1 MTDPDAQETGT
12 GSPTRVALASMIG
25 TTIEWYDFFI
35 YSTAAV
41 LVFNHHFFPGFDPA
55 TGTLLAFSTFAAGF
69 VARPI
74 GAIVFGHF
82 GDRLGRKPMMVI
94 TILIMGVATVSIG
107 LLPTY
112 ATIGALAPVLLVI
125 LRLTQGFALGG
136 EWGGAVLMATE
147 HSPEGRRGF
156 FSSWPQAGVA
166 IGLILAMTV
175 YLPLD
180 AMATDEFMAWGW
192 RLPFLLSLVLVIT
205 GLVIRKRV
213 AESPEFD
220 RVKEAHAVVR
230 LPIIEVLRSHPKQV
244 LLVAGASLSPGIF
257 FYLITVYNFVYTQ
270 NSGGLSESAMLI
282 LVIATSA
289 VGFVVTPMAG
299 ALSDK
304 FGRQRIYLLGLA
316 LISVVAFP
324 LYWALDAGMYGFIA
338 VGYVAATVAVYTP
351 WALQP
356 AYFSDAFDARVR
368 YSGLSLATTLGNLF
382 GSAIAPLVAG
392 TLLSATNSSLS
403 TSLYVFVAG
412 AISFACAVALGR
424 SNRRKAP
431 EVGIRNGSVGVD
443 GLTTPTFSE

>member
-1 MTDPDAQETGT
+1 MSGAVARPAGT
-12 GSPTRVALASMIG
+12 SSPRKVALASIIG

-41 LVFNHHFFPGFDPA
+41 LVFNQHFFPGFDPA

-69 VARPI
+69 VARPV

-82 GDRLGRKPMMVI
+82 GDRIGRKPMMVI
-94 TILIMGVATVSIG
+94 TILIMGAATVLIG

-112 ATIGALAPVLLVI
+112 ATIGFFAPALLVA

-156 FSSWPQAGVA
+156 FGSWPQAGVA
-166 IGLILAMTV
+166 VGLILAMTV
-175 YLPLD
+175 YLPL
-180 AMATDEFMAWGW
+180 AEMPTDGFMAWGW
-192 RLPFLLSLVLVIT
+192 RVPFLLSAVLVIT
-205 GLVIRKRV
+205 GLIIRARV

-220 RVKEAHAVVR
+220 RVKDAHAVVR
-230 LPIIEVLRSHPKQV
+230 IPIVEVLRTHPKQV

-257 FYLITVYNFVYTQ
+257 FYLLTVYNFVYAQEPGALSQ
-270 NSGGLSESAMLI
+270 NSMLI
-282 LVIATSA
+282 LVIVTSA
-289 VGFVVTPMAG
+289 VGFVVTPIAG
-299 ALSDK
+299 MLSDR
-304 FGRQRIYLLGLA
+304 FGRQRIYLIGLGLIGI
-316 LISVVAFP
+316 LAFP
-324 LYWALDAGMYGFIA
+324 LYWALDSGIYAFIA
-338 VGYVAATVAVYTP
+338 VLYVASTIAVYIP

-382 GSAIAPLVAG
+382 GSAIAPLIAG
-392 TLLSATNSSLS
+392 LLMTATHASVS

-412 AISFACAVALGR
+412 GMSFACAVLLGR
-424 SNRRKAP
+424 ANRKKAQ
-431 EVGIRNGSVGVD
+431 GSGD
-443 GLTTPTFSE
+443 PSKKTMPTATGTRTNA